1 MSIRCVGWALN
12 EAPVTEPVQVLV
24 LVAMAERANDD
35 GSSTYQSRA
44 TIAQKARI
52 SVRTVQRI
60 LIQLEELGL
69 IVRGDQEL
77 VSHFPANRRPVVYDI
92 CMTKTRGDNLTP
104 QDSDVSLVS
113 PQEEARGDIDDT
125 LGVTQMAHNPSP
137 NSSYKETTS
146 VSTSP
151 EAGRPAVT
159 DGLKLIAATKFEEFW
174 SSYPK
179 QEGKESAKHPY
190 WEAIKAGI
198 DPDLITE
205 KAKGY
210 ARLMAQEK
218 REPKYIQHASRWL
231 TERKW
236 NDTYPEPPKKHPSW
250 FSPDYA

>member
-1 MSIRCVGWALN
+1 MSIIRTKLAFEDHFTQIPN
-12 EAPVTEPVQVLV
+12 EYLRDE
-24 LVAMAERANDD
+24 
-35 GSSTYQSRA
+35 
-44 TIAQKARI
+44 RI
-52 SVRTVQRI
+52 SLR
-60 LIQLEELGL
+60 
-69 IVRGDQEL
+69 
-77 VSHFPANRRPVVYDI
+77 
-92 CMTKTRGDNLTP
+92 
-104 QDSDVSLVS
+104 
-113 PQEEARGDIDDT
+113 ARGLLALIFSHSIGWQLTIETLAEHGPEGRDAIRTAVKELEAVGYLRRERQRSEDGT
-125 LGVTQMAHNPSP
+125 LGGVDFYLQEPEQTPVDTYDGFSNVGSANVGESDTKNTIPKEEQSKESISP
-137 NSSYKETTS
+137 T
-146 VSTSP
+146 VSTPP

-190 WEAIKAGI
+190 WEAIKAGV